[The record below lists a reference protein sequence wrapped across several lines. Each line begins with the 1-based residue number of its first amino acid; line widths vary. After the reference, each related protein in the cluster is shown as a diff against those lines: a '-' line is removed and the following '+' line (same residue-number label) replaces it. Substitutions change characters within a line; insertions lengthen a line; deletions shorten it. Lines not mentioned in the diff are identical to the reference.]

1 MIDDSNSKKTIEIL
15 ERALKEITLS
25 DNHYD
30 AFLFFTKLE
39 ELMNTDYSNTL
50 NESDLSLYED
60 MIIKAKFIA
69 LYRLEKDKVIE
80 LINTKFNYINEIEGY
95 DILEKINFFLK
106 TNVHFFNDRNEF
118 KEKLRNALSE
128 SKTRISSKNIFI
140 NKEEVDSNISSW
152 LRDFRNS
159 YLENGFLDAL
169 KISEYITSAQNFK
182 SLSEKEKERVETL
195 IKLYAHLKLDSNN
208 EGMEESFLIRDKD
221 GDLGRFEKGVF
232 TKIEDNVL
240 KETYDLYTQAIGV
253 DPREKTE
260 ENKLS
265 PEKVF
270 IPQEEDLKKTPTE
283 GLDKGEKKEEQKSI
297 EKLLASYQTF
307 EIDLKSIESIID
319 SLEKYKNNPEGLFSK
334 FNNDLQKN
342 ENRDNLLATLVF
354 VCQNKLLDK
363 FLKENKELLLE
374 FKKYLS
380 FKLSDD
386 IIKSIIDKSTSP
398 ETVSL
403 YLQFLLFKKI
413 KLSPKNAGLFGMHLA
428 NIFKKIGQDKY
439 FPIVYGDVNLEQFV
453 WREVIE
459 DNGLV
464 KFK

>member
-1 MIDDSNSKKTIEIL
+1 MVHNSDSQKTIEIL
-15 ERALKEITLS
+15 ERALTEITLT

-39 ELMNTDYSNTL
+39 ELMSTDYSTIL
-50 NESDLSLYED
+50 NKSSFSLHED

-69 LYRLEKDKVIE
+69 LYRLEGDEVIN
-80 LINTKFNYINEIEGY
+80 LISTKFNYINEIEGY
-95 DILEKINFFLK
+95 SILDKIDFFLK
-106 TNVHFFNDRNEF
+106 INYHFFNDRNEF
-118 KEKLRNALSE
+118 KEKLRNVLSE
-128 SKTRISSKNIFI
+128 SKTNISSKEIFI
-140 NKEEVDSNISSW
+140 NDEKVNSSIANW
-152 LRDFRNS
+152 LKDFRNS
-159 YLENGFLDAL
+159 YLENGFLDVL
-169 KISEYITSAQNFK
+169 KVGEYIASAENIK
-182 SLSEKEKERVETL
+182 SLSKKEKQRVETL
-195 IKLYAHLKLDSNN
+195 IKLYAHLKLDSNH
-208 EGMEESFLIRDKD
+208 EGMEESFLIKNKN
-221 GDLGRFEKGVF
+221 GELGRFERGIF

-240 KETYDLYTQAIGV
+240 KETYDLYAEAIGE
-253 DPREKTE
+253 DPKIRIKKDEQ
-260 ENKLS
+260 KLS

-270 IPQEEDLKKTPTE
+270 IPEEITEKDKKE
-283 GLDKGEKKEEQKSI
+283 VSKKEEQKSI
-297 EKLLASYQTF
+297 EKLLASYQAF
-307 EIDLKSIESIID
+307 EIDLKSIESTIED
-319 SLEKYKNNPEGLFSK
+319 LGKYKNTPENLFSK

-342 ENRDNLLATLVF
+342 KNRDNLLSTLVF

-363 FLKENKELLLE
+363 FLKENEELLLE

-386 IIKSIIDKSTSP
+386 IIKSIMNKSTSP